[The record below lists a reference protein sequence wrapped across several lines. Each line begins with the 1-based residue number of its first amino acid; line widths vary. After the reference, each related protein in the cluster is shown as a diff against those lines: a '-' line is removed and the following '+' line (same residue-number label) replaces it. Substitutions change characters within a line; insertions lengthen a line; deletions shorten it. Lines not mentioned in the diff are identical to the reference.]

1 MPLMPRAFPALALFE
16 DPVGVLVLLVGAEV
30 PLADDADDD
39 VDLVAP
45 DVDELDDDLVL
56 EVVEPAAIVLVPD
69 EEVLV
74 LDEAV
79 LVSDEEEVGEE
90 TVELEVVAVRKDG
103 EELVDWTESEPATVM
118 LSL

>member
-1 MPLMPRAFPALALFE
+1 MPRAFPALALFE
-16 DPVGVLVLLVGAEV
+16 DPVGVLVLLVGADV
-30 PLADDADDD
+30 PLADDADD

-45 DVDELDDDLVL
+45 DVDELDDDLVV

-74 LDEAV
+74 PDEEV
-79 LVSDEEEVGEE
+79 LVSVEEEVGEE
-90 TVELEVVAVRKDG
+90 TVELEVVVAKVDG
-103 EELVDWTESEPATVM
+103 EELVDWAESEPSTVM

>member
-1 MPLMPRAFPALALFE
+1 M
-16 DPVGVLVLLVGAEV
+16 LVLLVGAEV

-39 VDLVAP
+39 VDFVAP
-45 DVDELDDDLVL
+45 AVDELLDDLVV
-56 EVVEPAAIVLVPD
+56 EVVEPGAIVLVPD

-74 LDEAV
+74 PDDEV

-90 TVELEVVAVRKDG
+90 TVELVVVVAKRDDAG
-103 EELVDWTESEPATVM
+103 LVDWTESEPSTVM

>member
-1 MPLMPRAFPALALFE
+1 MPRAFPALALFE

-30 PLADDADDD
+30 PLADDADD

-45 DVDELDDDLVL
+45 DVDELDDDFVV
-56 EVVEPAAIVLVPD
+56 EVVEPAAIVLVAD
-69 EEVLV
+69 EE
-74 LDEAV
+74 V

-90 TVELEVVAVRKDG
+90 TVELEVVVAKVDG
-103 EELVDWTESEPATVM
+103 EGLVDWTESEPSTVM

>member
-1 MPLMPRAFPALALFE
+1 MPRAFPALALFE

-30 PLADDADDD
+30 PLADDADD

-45 DVDELDDDLVL
+45 DVDELDDDLVV
-56 EVVEPAAIVLVPD
+56 EVIEPAAIVLLPD

-74 LDEAV
+74 SD
-79 LVSDEEEVGEE
+79 DEEVEEE
-90 TVELEVVAVRKDG
+90 TVELEVVVAKVDG
-103 EELVDWTESEPATVM
+103 EGLVDWTESEPSTVM

>member
-1 MPLMPRAFPALALFE
+1 MPRAVPALALFE

-30 PLADDADDD
+30 PLADDADD

-56 EVVEPAAIVLVPD
+56 EVVEPVAIVLVPD
-69 EEVLV
+69 EE
-74 LDEAV
+74 V

-90 TVELEVVAVRKDG
+90 TVELEVVAVKRDVEG
-103 EELVDWTESEPATVM
+103 LVDWTESEPSTVT

>member
-1 MPLMPRAFPALALFE
+1 MPRAFPALELFE

-30 PLADDADDD
+30 PLADDADD

-45 DVDELDDDLVL
+45 DVDELDDDLVV

-69 EEVLV
+69 EE
-74 LDEAV
+74 V

-90 TVELEVVAVRKDG
+90 TVELEVVVAKVDG
-103 EELVDWTESEPATVM
+103 EGLVDWAESEPSTVM

>member
-1 MPLMPRAFPALALFE
+1 MPRTVPALALFE

-45 DVDELDDDLVL
+45 DVDELDDDLVV
-56 EVVEPAAIVLVPD
+56 EVVEPGAIVLVPD
-69 EEVLV
+69 EE
-74 LDEAV
+74 V

-90 TVELEVVAVRKDG
+90 TVELVVVVAERDG
-103 EELVDWTESEPATVM
+103 EGLVD
-118 LSL
+118 